1 MYACPLIWTAWLCN
15 VFKCILD
22 LGNWMLFNRKRV
34 IQMPLRF
41 NLDNYFDIFDIYMYR
56 NIIYIRICEFITI
69 MALSQS
75 LSINNPFQISKL
87 HLRPYDHEWKYEL
100 NLMCKFHCNYMCSNK
115 CFTSTL
121 LLLIPFHV
129 NMLLL
134 FHIVCTVLE
143 TWRCMNASFFEW
155 II

>member
-15 VFKCILD
+15 VIKCILD
-22 LGNWMLFNRKRV
+22 LGNCMLFNTKRV
-34 IQMPLRF
+34 IQMPLRY
-41 NLDNYFDIFDIYMYR
+41 NLDNYLGNFWHL
-56 NIIYIRICEFITI
+56 YIHQYKHITI
-69 MALSQS
+69 IALSQS
-75 LSINNPFQISKL
+75 LFINDPIQISRL